1 MSDFAKR
8 FYVRGTQIYQGYMDP
23 ILISFVCNGQQIGY
37 KIRNTG
43 DSKGTYHINL
53 IAFQLQTFACS

>member
-1 MSDFAKR
+1 
-8 FYVRGTQIYQGYMDP
+8 MDP

-53 IAFQLQTFACS
+53 IAFQLQTFVYS